1 MASYS
6 IWQARGFANNANI
19 DLELGE
25 FHLYSGD
32 ARVDGGATLTAS
44 EAPTSGTLAALKDG
58 VSTTGCYW
66 NVVPGTVVLTWVF
79 PSPVDITHIA
89 LGCRTTEAR
98 FPRAV
103 VMLGLRVGSDDVQR
117 VEVFRSTGAVPF
129 VSGALSAPI
138 PLGAV
143 GRASA
148 APVRCDY
155 IDRVRHASYGGRIP
169 FLVEKQVL
177 PATVPPTYAPQ
188 WAKVRL
194 EVGIDGAVVAEKWS
208 DPVTGKGVFE
218 NIDENY
224 LYTLTAI
231 YPDSGMRAVI
241 ADRIKPEG
249 YPEPTP

>member
-19 DLELGE
+19 ALELGE
-25 FHLYSGD
+25 FHLYSG
-32 ARVDGGATLTAS
+32 ATRVDGGATLTAS

-66 NVVPGTVVLTWVF
+66 NVIPSNIILTWVF

-89 LGCRTTEAR
+89 LGCRTTEVR
-98 FPRAV
+98 FPRTV
-103 VMLGLRVGSDDVQR
+103 VMLGLRTGSDDVQR
-117 VEVFRSTGAVPF
+117 VEVSRSTGSVPF

-143 GRASA
+143 GRASTG
-148 APVRCDY
+148 PVRNF
-155 IDRVRHASYGGRIP
+155 IDRARFGRHGGRIP
-169 FLVEKQVL
+169 FLIEKQVQ
-177 PATVPPTYAPQ
+177 PATVPPTYVPQ

-194 EVGIDGAVVAEKWS
+194 ENNIDGAVVAEKWS
-208 DPVTGKGVFE
+208 DPVTGIGAFE
-218 NIDENY
+218 NLDENY